1 MKIKVRQ
8 KDEHSMFSNM
18 MFFMSLLFKA
28 SPLLVIGELIWGVM
42 NNLPSTLI
50 LSLIHI

>member
-18 MFFMSLLFKA
+18 MFFMSLLFYIFVK
-28 SPLLVIGELIWGVM
+28 
-42 NNLPSTLI
+42 STK
-50 LSLIHI
+50 LSIF